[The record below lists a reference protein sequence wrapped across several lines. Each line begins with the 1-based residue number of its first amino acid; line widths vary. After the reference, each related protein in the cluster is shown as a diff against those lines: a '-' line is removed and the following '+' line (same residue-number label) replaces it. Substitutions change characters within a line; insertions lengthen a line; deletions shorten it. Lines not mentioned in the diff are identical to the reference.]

1 MTKTFLITLFVFLL
15 GNFQTFQ
22 PSTDVF
28 VRNVPTCEFDFA
40 CTADC
45 DPVWWGTAPQFRLI
59 CQVVVIDY
67 YNVHYTF
74 LADTYDTD
82 YEIRGIGTGSL
93 VAWRHTWAERI
104 GAVSVYTRP
113 AELQYF
119 PIIY

>member
-1 MTKTFLITLFVFLL
+1 MRKLILFLL
-15 GNFQTFQ
+15 ILLSLAMAAGARAAE
-22 PSTDVF
+22 PV
-28 VRNVPTCEFDFA
+28 CELDFA

-59 CQVVVIDY
+59 CQVVIIDY

-74 LADTYDTD
+74 TTD
-82 YEIRGIGTGSL
+82 PIESDYMVRGIGTGSL